1 MSEKTLKAIS
11 TIDGRYANK
20 TSELVDYFSEF
31 AFFKYRILVE
41 IEYLIALSKIE
52 VIEDLNEEEIDF
64 LKDLYRKFNI
74 EDCIEIKEIEKETNH
89 DVKSIEYYL
98 KKKIDMNE
106 TLVEKGVSI
115 FVHFGLTSEDVNNVA
130 QSLMLKGF
138 VNNVYLPIVKEAL
151 ELLKKRIL
159 DWSKIT
165 ILTHTHGQPASPSFM
180 GKELM
185 VYYERF
191 VLCSRTLNNMNYRVK
206 FGGAIGNFNSM
217 HMALPNIDWIDFSN
231 KLMRMI
237 GLERNQYTTQ
247 INHNDNICELLD
259 NIKRINNILLDLN
272 IDIWLYISK
281 RYLIERKREKEI
293 GSSTMPH
300 KINPINF
307 ENSEGNLSLCNN
319 ILSFLSNKLPI
330 SRLQRDLSNST
341 IIRNLGYPL
350 SLSIISFKSFILGF
364 NNININND
372 LLYNELNNHFE
383 IITEGIATRLKIL
396 GIYDSYESLL
406 NISRNSN
413 THNIK
418 NNIHNYIQNLNI
430 PEKEKKY
437 LFTITPHN
445 YTGIYKL

>member
-1 MSEKTLKAIS
+1 MSEIRLKAIS
-11 TIDGRYANK
+11 TIDGRYADK
-20 TSELVDYFSEF
+20 TEELVEYFSEF
-31 AFFKYRILVE
+31 AFFKYRILIE
-41 IEYLIALSKIE
+41 IEYLIALSKIDVVDE
-52 VIEDLNEEEIDF
+52 LSEEEVEY
-64 LKDLYRKFNI
+64 LKDLYRKFTPK
-74 EDCIEIKEIEKETNH
+74 DCLEIKEIEKDTKH

-98 KKKIDMNE
+98 KRKIDENSK
-106 TLVEKGVSI
+106 LQEKGVSI

-130 QSLMLKGF
+130 QTLMLKGF
-138 VNNVYLPIVKEAL
+138 VNNIYLPIVKEAL
-151 ELLKKRIL
+151 ELMKKRIL

-165 ILTHTHGQPASPSFM
+165 ILTHTHGQPASQSFM

-191 VLCSRTLNNMNYRVK
+191 VLCSRTLNGMNYRVK
-206 FGGAIGNFNSM
+206 FGGAIGNFNSL

-231 KLMRMI
+231 KLMKI
-237 GLERNQYTTQ
+237 LGIERNQYTTQ
-247 INHNDNICELLD
+247 INHNDNICNILD

-272 IDIWLYISK
+272 TDLWLYISK
-281 RYLIERKREKEI
+281 NYFILHKERNQI

-307 ENSEGNLSLCNN
+307 ENSEGNLHLANN
-319 ILSFLSNKLPI
+319 ILSFLSNKLPL

-341 IIRNLGYPL
+341 IFRNLGYPL
-350 SLSIISFKSFILGF
+350 SLSIISFKSFIIGF
-364 NNININND
+364 NNIDINKD
-372 LLYNELNNHFE
+372 FIHNELNNHFE

-396 GIYDSYESLL
+396 GIYNSYESLL
-406 NISRNSN
+406 DISRNSN
-413 THNIK
+413 N
-418 NNIHNYIQNLNI
+418 NNIHDNINKYIQSIDI

>member
-1 MSEKTLKAIS
+1 
-11 TIDGRYANK
+11 
-20 TSELVDYFSEF
+20 
-31 AFFKYRILVE
+31 
-41 IEYLIALSKIE
+41 
-52 VIEDLNEEEIDF
+52 
-64 LKDLYRKFNI
+64 
-74 EDCIEIKEIEKETNH
+74 
-89 DVKSIEYYL
+89 
-98 KKKIDMNE
+98 
-106 TLVEKGVSI
+106 
-115 FVHFGLTSEDVNNVA
+115 
-130 QSLMLKGF
+130 
-138 VNNVYLPIVKEAL
+138 
-151 ELLKKRIL
+151 
-159 DWSKIT
+159 
-165 ILTHTHGQPASPSFM
+165 
-180 GKELM
+180 
-185 VYYERF
+185 
-191 VLCSRTLNNMNYRVK
+191 
-206 FGGAIGNFNSM
+206 
-217 HMALPNIDWIDFSN
+217 MALPNIDWIDFSN

-319 ILSFLSNKLPI
+319 ILSYLSNKLPI

-430 PEKEKKY
+430 TEKEKKY